1 MPEAGFLRIY
11 TAPADIRRSS
21 ALADE
26 HSESR
31 NEARAVIR
39 RSSAL
44 ADEHSESRNE
54 VPAVIRVCTAS
65 VLRQTL
71 IYRNLSDNIG
81 NHKGDKFCG
90 IFYKNFNVLI
100 IE

>member
-1 MPEAGFLRIY
+1 MGEAQ
-11 TAPADIRRSS
+11 P
-21 ALADE
+21 DE
-26 HSESR
+26 HSVSR
-31 NEARAVIR
+31 NEAP
-39 RSSAL
+39 
-44 ADEHSESRNE
+44 ADT
-54 VPAVIRVCTAS
+54 RVCTAS

-90 IFYKNFNVLI
+90 IFYKDFNVLI